1 MQRTSNP
8 ISVRSDDD
16 RFVGLAAE
24 LAEQFAARAAQHD
37 RDNTFVADNFEALRA
52 SRYTALAVPTALGGL
67 GATMRQVCY
76 AQATLARGC
85 ASTALAINMHVFL
98 TLANAYWWKQG
109 AAGPER
115 LLRRVANEGLVLMSS
130 GASDGLWPTTTATRE
145 HGGYRVF
152 GRKVFCS
159 EAPVA
164 DMLVTSAAYDDP
176 RDGRVILAMG
186 IPRDSA
192 GFRVVETWDTLG
204 MRATASHDVQLDGVF
219 VPEAHITGRRP
230 WGQLDAMLRNALIH
244 FSLPLAAVYYG
255 VACSGR
261 DQAVHTLTHRTAA
274 DGRSMAA
281 DALIQRTV
289 GLMDAKLK
297 AGWWALLGALNEL
310 GDEFD
315 YPLDDEHL
323 STCMLAKR
331 SVVMEA
337 QSVVD
342 LAMQAVGAASY
353 FKRSPLERAYRDVR
367 AGPFHP
373 LSPEKT
379 LLYAGQLA
387 LHQPVNQIL

>member
-1 MQRTSNP
+1 
-8 ISVRSDDD
+8 
-16 RFVGLAAE
+16 VGLAAE
-24 LAEQFAARAAQHD
+24 LAERFAARAAQHD
-37 RDNTFVADNFEALRA
+37 HDNTFVADNFEALRA

-98 TLANAYWWKQG
+98 TLANAYWWKHG

-115 LLRRVANEGLVLMSS
+115 LLRRVANEGLLLMSS

-145 HGGYRVF
+145 EGGYRVF

-164 DMLVTSAAYDDP
+164 DILVTSAAYDDP
-176 RDGRVILAMG
+176 QDGRVILAMG
-186 IPRDSA
+186 IPREST
-192 GFRVVETWDTLG
+192 GFRIVETWDTLG

-230 WGQLDAMLRNALIH
+230 WGQLDETLRNALIH
-244 FSLPLAAVYYG
+244 FSLPLAAVYFG
-255 VACSGR
+255 IARSAR
-261 DQAVHTLTHRTAA
+261 DEAVHALTHRTAA
-274 DGRSMAA
+274 DGRTLAT
-281 DALIQRTV
+281 DVLTQRTV

-297 AGWWALLGALNEL
+297 TGWWALLGALNEL
-310 GDEFD
+310 GDVFD

-331 SVVMEA
+331 SVVLEA

-342 LAMQAVGAASY
+342 LAMQAIGAASY

-367 AGPFHP
+367 AGSFHS

-387 LHQPVNQIL
+387 LDQPVNQIL